1 MRRSRKNGLAR
12 FCFLMLI
19 FAAAVFSLYYYRE
32 VIRDLFLD
40 DSRYDMLIVQAA
52 RKHGVDSRLVKAV
65 IYRES
70 RFESSACGKAGEIG
84 LMQIMPETAVKDWA
98 RAQNVELPTAGMLY
112 TPQLNIEIGTW
123 YLAKAMALW
132 RDYKCNVE
140 LALCQYNAGEGRARN
155 WKPDSYDGEVIDRI
169 KIKSTRSYVEVI
181 MRKYREYC
189 KKGMIQP

>member
-1 MRRSRKNGLAR
+1 MRRSKKNRLAR

-32 VIRDLFLD
+32 FIRDLFLD

-70 RFESSACGKAGEIG
+70 RFDPSARGKAGEVG

-98 RAQNVELPTAGMLY
+98 RAQNVELPTVGMLY
-112 TPQLNIEIGTW
+112 SPQLNIEIGTW
-123 YLAKAMALW
+123 YLARAMAMW
-132 RDYKCNVE
+132 RGYKCNVE
-140 LALCQYNAGEGRARN
+140 LALCQYNAGEGRVRN

-169 KIKSTRSYVEVI
+169 KIKSTRSYVEAI
-181 MRKYREYC
+181 MKKYQRYC
-189 KKGMIQP
+189 KKSMIQP